1 MLVGLDLRSSRGG
14 KNFARDKD
22 SAQHGGSEYQTFNW
36 RRFSEVGKI
45 LKKQENVKKTMDM
58 SIVLGKTM
66 DMSIIF
72 GKKRWTC
79 PSFWVKKNDGHVHR
93 FPQNAAKMRPIC
105 G

>member
-1 MLVGLDLRSSRGG
+1 MGLDLRSSRGG

-58 SIVLGKTM
+58 SIVLGKSM
-66 DMSIIF
+66 DMSIVL
-72 GKKRWTC
+72 GKIQWTC
-79 PSFWVKKNDGHVHR
+79 PSFWPEKNNGHVHR
-93 FPQNAAKMRPIC
+93 FLEQNLVFVK
-105 G
+105 